1 MLLKVCSMYA
11 CRIAKSWYVTP
22 PYISHLSML
31 AMQNLGLAVFVIVA
45 DVIKEKF
52 GYIYLEITFLIVL
65 YLTFLAGM

>member
-1 MLLKVCSMYA
+1 
-11 CRIAKSWYVTP
+11 
-22 PYISHLSML
+22 ML